1 VVLLLRY
8 RLFTKGFDQSP
19 PRQVCL
25 DNVFVVLGEA
35 GDGAGLLKALVEMIE
50 PEEASAL

>member
-1 VVLLLRY
+1 VVILLVSL
-8 RLFTKGFDQSP
+8 LFTEGFDQRP
-19 PRQVCL
+19 PRQVRL
-25 DNVFVVLGEA
+25 DNFFVVLGEA

>member
-1 VVLLLRY
+1 MLLLAY
-8 RLFTKGFDQSP
+8 RLLTKGFDQSP

-35 GDGAGLLKALVEMIE
+35 GDGAGLLWLDHLYKSH
-50 PEEASAL
+50 EEASAL